1 MTIKHTRDN
10 LSPVYHQSLSIRHAV
25 FVKEQQVPL
34 TLEID
39 QNEAYCIHFVLYDD
53 ADTPVATL
61 RILPDK
67 SDKQAL
73 IQRVATLKPYR
84 GKGYAFDLMTEALAF
99 LKAQQIELA
108 ELHAQ
113 LEAIPF
119 YEKLGFTSFGDEF
132 LDADIKHLAMKKTV

>member
-1 MTIKHTRDN
+1 MKIKHTRDN

-39 QNEAYCIHFVLYDD
+39 QNEAYCIHFVLFDD

-67 SDKQAL
+67 SGKQAL

-99 LKAQQIELA
+99 LQAQQIELT

-119 YEKLGFTSFGDEF
+119 YEKLGFKPFGHEF

>member
-1 MTIKHTRDN
+1 MTGVQTCALPI
-10 LSPVYHQSLSIRHAV
+10 SV

-39 QNEAYCIHFVLYDD
+39 QNEAYCIHFVLFDD

-67 SDKQAL
+67 SGKQAL
-73 IQRVATLKPYR
+73 IQRVATLQPYR
-84 GKGYAFDLMTEALAF
+84 GNGYAFDLMTEALSF
-99 LKAQQIELA
+99 LTRQQFEFV

-113 LEAIPF
+113 LKAIPF
-119 YEKLGFTSFGDEF
+119 YEKLGFTPFGDEF

>member
-10 LSPVYHQSLSIRHAV
+10 LSPVYQQSLSIRHAV

-39 QNEAYCIHFVLYDD
+39 QDEAYCIHFVLFDD
-53 ADTPVATL
+53 MDTPVATL

-67 SDKQAL
+67 SGKQAL

-99 LKAQQIELA
+99 LKTQQKIGRASCRER
-108 ELHAQ
+108 
-113 LEAIPF
+113 
-119 YEKLGFTSFGDEF
+119 
-132 LDADIKHLAMKKTV
+132 V

>member
-1 MTIKHTRDN
+1 MKIKHTRDN
-10 LSPVYHQSLSIRHAV
+10 LSHVYQQSLRIRHTV

-39 QNEAYCIHFVLYDD
+39 QNEAYCIHFVLFDD

-61 RILPDK
+61 RNLPDK
-67 SDKQAL
+67 SGKQAL
-73 IQRVATLKPYR
+73 IQRVATLQPYR
-84 GKGYAFDLMTEALAF
+84 GNGYAFDLMTEALSF
-99 LKAQQIELA
+99 LTRQQFEFV

-113 LEAIPF
+113 LKAIPF
-119 YEKLGFTSFGDEF
+119 YEKLGFTPFGDEF

>member
-1 MTIKHTRDN
+1 MKIKHTRDN
-10 LSPVYHQSLSIRHAV
+10 LSHVYQQSLRIQHTV

-39 QNEAYCIHFVLYDD
+39 QNEAYCIHFVLFDD

-67 SDKQAL
+67 SGKQAL
-73 IQRVATLKPYR
+73 IQRVATLQPYR
-84 GKGYAFDLMTEALAF
+84 GNGYAFDLMTEALSF
-99 LKAQQIELA
+99 LTRQQFEFV

-113 LEAIPF
+113 LKAIPF
-119 YEKLGFTSFGDEF
+119 YEKLGFTPFGDEF